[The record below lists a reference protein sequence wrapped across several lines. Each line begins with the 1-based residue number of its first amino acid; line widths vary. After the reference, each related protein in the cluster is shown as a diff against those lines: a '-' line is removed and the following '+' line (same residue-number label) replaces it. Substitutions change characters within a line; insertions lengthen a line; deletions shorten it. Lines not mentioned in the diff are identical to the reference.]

1 MSERDPSIQEDNHQ
15 RGISD
20 RSWAI
25 ATGIGSTL
33 FSFCGGGS
41 LAFTNKEGYLIAA
54 IGIGTGLLLG
64 KISLKMAYNADRPG
78 DPSSTPP
85 RD

>member
-41 LAFTNKEGYLIAA
+41 LAFTNKEGYLMAA
-54 IGIGTGLLLG
+54 IAGVTGAMLG
-64 KISLKMAYNADRPG
+64 AISLKMAYNADRPG
-78 DPSSTPP
+78 DPSSATPQ
-85 RD
+85 D